1 MQESLVDI
9 LARLESE
16 LKELKIKVSILE
28 KSKTKSVVLDVKKE
42 VESIVNIDYV
52 TDLYRGKK

>member
-42 VESIVNIDYV
+42 VESIITIDYINE
-52 TDLYRGKK
+52 LYRSVK

>member
-16 LKELKIKVSILE
+16 LKELKIKVSTLE
-28 KSKTKSVVLDVKKE
+28 KSKTKPVVFDVKKE

-52 TDLYRGKK
+52 TDLYRGNK

>member
-16 LKELKIKVSILE
+16 LKELKIKVSTLE
-28 KSKTKSVVLDVKKE
+28 KSKTKPVVFDVKKE

-52 TDLYRGKK
+52 TELYRGNK

>member
-16 LKELKIKVSILE
+16 LKELKIKVSTLE
-28 KSKTKSVVLDVKKE
+28 NNKTKSVVLDVKKE
-42 VESIVNIDYV
+42 VESIVTIDYINE
-52 TDLYRGKK
+52 LYRSVK

>member
-16 LKELKIKVSILE
+16 LKELKIKVSTLE

-42 VESIVNIDYV
+42 VESIITIDYINE
-52 TDLYRGKK
+52 LYRSVK

>member
-16 LKELKIKVSILE
+16 LKELKIKVSTLE

-42 VESIVNIDYV
+42 VESIVTIDYINE
-52 TDLYRGKK
+52 LYRSVK

>member
-16 LKELKIKVSILE
+16 IKELKIKVSTLE
-28 KSKTKSVVLDVKKE
+28 KNKTKSVVLDVKKE
-42 VESIVNIDYV
+42 VESIVTIDYV
-52 TDLYRGKK
+52 NELYRSVK

>member
-42 VESIVNIDYV
+42 VESIVTIDYINE
-52 TDLYRGKK
+52 LYRSVK

>member
-16 LKELKIKVSILE
+16 LKELKIKISILE

-42 VESIVNIDYV
+42 VESIVTIDYINE
-52 TDLYRGKK
+52 LYRSVK